1 MTAKG
6 MAHVQAAFVYAVST
20 DAVYRSGQHY
30 QRDARRGD
38 DDRREQRDV
47 GILVRDANADQRDPC
62 RRRH

>member
-6 MAHVQAAFVYAVST
+6 MAHVQAAFVYAVSA
-20 DAVYRSGQHY
+20 DSVHRSGQHY

-47 GILVRDANADQRDPC
+47 GLLA
-62 RRRH
+62 